1 MKVAGV
7 DLAGSPTRPTGF
19 CILDMGL
26 HAKTKLLYKDEE
38 IVNEILAVKPT
49 IVSIDAPLALPR
61 GRCCLKDDCQCRKAG
76 HLRECD
82 KVLLKLK
89 IKFFPLTLGP
99 MRKLTLRGI
108 NLTKILSQ
116 KGFKVIES
124 FPNSI
129 KIILGFPG
137 KKEGL
142 EKLRKALI
150 DYGIKGDIN
159 KKNITEH
166 ELDAILSA
174 LVGKLYLEGKAVEIG
189 DPDEALMVIPNPKI
203 YNYLKGNLI

>member
-19 CILDMGL
+19 CILDTGL
-26 HAKTKLLYKDEE
+26 YAKTKLLYKDEE
-38 IVNEILAVKPT
+38 IVDEILAVKPT

-129 KIILGFPG
+129 KIILGFPE

-159 KKNITEH
+159 KKKITEH

>member
-19 CILDMGL
+19 CILDTGL
-26 HAKTKLLYKDEE
+26 YAKTKLLYKDEE
-38 IVNEILAVKPT
+38 IVDEILAVKPT

-108 NLTKILSQ
+108 NLTKILNQ

-129 KIILGFPG
+129 KIILGFPE

-203 YNYLKGNLI
+203 YNYLEGNLI

>member
-26 HAKTKLLYKDEE
+26 YAKTKLLYKDEE

-159 KKNITEH
+159 KKKITEH

>member
-19 CILDMGL
+19 CILDMDL
-26 HAKTKLLYKDEE
+26 YAKTKLLYKDEE
-38 IVNEILAVKPT
+38 IVDEILAVKPT

-159 KKNITEH
+159 KKKITEH

-203 YNYLKGNLI
+203 YNYLEGNLI

>member
-159 KKNITEH
+159 KKKITEH

>member
-1 MKVAGV
+1 LKVAGV

>member
-19 CILDMGL
+19 CILDTGL
-26 HAKTKLLYKDEE
+26 YAKTKLLYKDEE
-38 IVNEILAVKPT
+38 IVDEILAVKPT

>member
-1 MKVAGV
+1 LKVAGV

-26 HAKTKLLYKDEE
+26 YAKTKLLYKDEE

-159 KKNITEH
+159 KKKITEH